1 MDKKE
6 LNLEEMGKVVGGVLR
21 TVNTNCDLNAA
32 VRKGP
37 SKKDSQIASLPNGT
51 VVDTISDQ
59 LVYDPVAG
67 RHFVEVRF
75 TDKNGQEHCSSYI
88 YPLHRILAMIED
100 GRIKELKEAS

>member
-6 LNLEEMGKVVGGVLR
+6 LNLEEMGKVAGGVLR

-59 LVYDPVAG
+59 LAYDPVAG
-67 RHFVEVRF
+67 RHFVEVCS
-75 TDKNGQEHCSSYI
+75 TSKHGQEKTGWIASS
-88 YPLHRILAMIED
+88 ILGMK
-100 GRIKELKEAS
+100 R